1 MAYTPFKMK
10 GHSLPGI
17 KQSPMKKELVG
28 DQNNLP
34 EELKAKIEAA
44 PAKMYG
50 KKSPA
55 KQKIWGGTE
64 SEKGNIFTK
73 RGRTQR
79 KINRYERSE
88 TKIIDKLN
96 KSGKD
101 KNTGAWEDKA
111 VKKAVKKSEK
121 KFAKTPENYQR
132 MKKGATIMEADGVQ
146 DAKDVTKDVRKP
158 AKSPAKLAPLVAM
171 AGKAIL
177 GQVAGKVAGKLINGK
192 KEESP
197 AKNYKKGYY
206 GA

>member
-1 MAYTPFKMK
+1 MAKKYTPFKMK
-10 GHSLPGI
+10 GHTLPGI
-17 KQSPMKKELVG
+17 NQRSEGDTDLPDGRSGSSPFQE
-28 DQNNLP
+28 
-34 EELKAKIEAA
+34 
-44 PAKMYG
+44 
-50 KKSPA
+50 KSPA
-55 KQKIWGGTE
+55 KQRTWGGTE

-121 KFAKTPENYQR
+121 RFAKTPENYQR
-132 MKKGATIMEADGVQ
+132 MKKGAEVKINKSDDFTI
-146 DAKDVTKDVRKP
+146 TKSVRKP

-177 GQVAGKVAGKLINGK
+177 GQVAGKVAGKIMGGK
-192 KEESP
+192 KEEE
-197 AKNYKKGYY
+197 
-206 GA
+206 